1 MIQEETKRNEISL
14 TGYSTDTK
22 LRYIASQVLQTVF
35 DNSRFSSVGVQ
46 ENEIN
51 DLMGARDYFSFFLF
65 SLDLFLFMAMKATLG
80 ARGCFFVAKL
90 RLCSFATKKK
100 KTLWHPG

>member
-65 SLDLFLFMAMKATLG
+65 SFNKANALQLKIHITD
-80 ARGCFFVAKL
+80 
-90 RLCSFATKKK
+90 TKKH
-100 KTLWHPG
+100 TIYNAVLTRW